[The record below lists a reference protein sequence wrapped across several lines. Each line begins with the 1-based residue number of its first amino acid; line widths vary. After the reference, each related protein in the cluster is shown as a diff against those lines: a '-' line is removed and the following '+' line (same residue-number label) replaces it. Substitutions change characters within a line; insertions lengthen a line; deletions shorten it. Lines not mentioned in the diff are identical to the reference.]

1 MNAKELDHLC
11 RAWKTEPECCP
22 FCACDEQDILYFL
35 SPSGAEG
42 ARRNIETGDYVHFY
56 VTCCQCHASGPE
68 RDTPMAAVEEWN
80 KVSRAVWEK

>member
-11 RAWKTEPECCP
+11 RAWKTAPECCP

-42 ARRNIETGDYVHFY
+42 AQRNMETGDYVHFY
-56 VTCCQCHASGPE
+56 ATPLAPSVTLRWQRLKSGIKC
-68 RDTPMAAVEEWN
+68 RVQYGRNNYAG
-80 KVSRAVWEK
+80 